1 MDNPETLAT
10 LDTRTKGRRQ
20 TKQSHTAQHK
30 KLKRSATRTHA
41 LVVCQIIY
49 HILKRLIL
57 ILITGKLYK
66 LTQEKL
72 EDTKGIIRSL
82 KSKE

>member
-30 KLKRSATRTHA
+30 KLKDQQHGPTPW
-41 LVVCQIIY
+41 
-49 HILKRLIL
+49 
-57 ILITGKLYK
+57 
-66 LTQEKL
+66 
-72 EDTKGIIRSL
+72 
-82 KSKE
+82 